1 MTGDVSA
8 PALSYIPPPRYGR
21 AAVGDGIGPTEPDPM
36 TDLSDLLRP
45 EAVVTDLGAAN
56 KKALFQALAGLVAPQ
71 TGLDARVVADRVA
84 DRERLGSTGF
94 GHGVGIPHARIAELT
109 HITGAF
115 ARLTQPIEY
124 QAVDELPVD
133 LVFLLLSPV
142 NAGAEHLKAL
152 ARISRRLR
160 DARFL
165 AKLRGAGS
173 RDALYALF
181 TTDEA
186 RDAA

>member
-1 MTGDVSA
+1 
-8 PALSYIPPPRYGR
+8 
-21 AAVGDGIGPTEPDPM
+21 M
-36 TDLSDLLRP
+36 TDLSDLLRL
-45 EAVVTDLGAAN
+45 EAVVTGFGAAN
-56 KKALFQALAGLVAPQ
+56 KKAMLQGMAGLVAPHV
-71 TGLDARVVADRVA
+71 GLDPRLVADRVF

-94 GHGVGIPHARIAELT
+94 GHGVAIPHARLDGLAQ
-109 HITGAF
+109 ITGAF
-115 ARLTQPIEY
+115 ARLAQPIEY
-124 QAVDELPVD
+124 QAVDDLPVD

-142 NAGAEHLKAL
+142 GAGADHLKAL
-152 ARISRRLR
+152 ARVSRTLR
-160 DARFL
+160 DARLL